1 MRPSILNLILTRF
14 ICESILSS
22 FLKVSWHSGVPF
34 CDKDE
39 AFLDNTVF
47 AVAEPSVCELCL
59 TRLVADMRHEAGPNQ
74 IISCR
79 MMYSVLA
86 GLHSIFNALKGSSIQ
101 LMSRKRPDLLHLDAK
116 EIQSSRCNLPTAT
129 LSLLA
134 SALQLASRRQIL
146 PFQSTA
152 KRSILAGRVLH
163 LRPRL
168 SHRSREDCRGPV
180 AT

>member
-1 MRPSILNLILTRF
+1 MKLILTRF

-22 FLKVSWHSGVPF
+22 FLKLSWHSGAPF

-59 TRLVADMRHEAGPNQ
+59 TRLVVDMRHEAGPNQ
-74 IISCR
+74 TISCR

-86 GLHSIFNALKGSSIQ
+86 GFHSIFNALKGSSIQ

-129 LSLLA
+129 LSLL
-134 SALQLASRRQIL
+134 LLL
-146 PFQSTA
+146 FN
-152 KRSILAGRVLH
+152 LH
-163 LRPRL
+163 LGGKSYPFRARPSVRFWPAECYTFGL
-168 SHRSREDCRGPV
+168 V
-180 AT
+180 